1 MTRPLTMPRG
11 LVVRNCTMAVTGRPT
26 SEASSTSASGES
38 GALTIRESPTSDPT
52 EESPPP
58 VPRRRRELT
67 RPLRLLT
74 RLWRLRRLLP
84 RPGGELVPASLVPAR
99 VASLEQ
105 PRGSNRIEDHPRR
118 GSEPPDVVRE
128 KYDKNIIVMLPT
140 ICSNF
145 TLFKNCKNKI

>member
-1 MTRPLTMPRG
+1 MPRG

-58 VPRRRRELT
+58 VPRRRRGLT

-84 RPGGELVPASLVPAR
+84 RPGGGLVPAR
-99 VASLEQ
+99 LASLEQ
-105 PRGSNRIEDHPRR
+105 PRRGNPREDHPRR
-118 GSEPPDVVRE
+118 GSEPPDVVR
-128 KYDKNIIVMLPT
+128 
-140 ICSNF
+140 
-145 TLFKNCKNKI
+145 